1 MKWGYKIILFF
12 VIIAILGPLL
22 SNNRP
27 LVLIS
32 NAQITFPVFSEGSYT
47 IGENNFKIMPLI
59 PYRAGVSDFDNADY
73 VNPFDTQKMKSN
85 SLFYRHWLGT
95 TLRGCDVLA
104 GIISGARYALV
115 VGFCSALISLIIGLL
130 LGAGSA
136 FSSVGWMRIT
146 FMQLLV
152 LIPLLLFDLN
162 LILNVES
169 SSFLK
174 TLLIVMSVFLFIL
187 VGRIKLMSTYEIKLN
202 FEKIESQLTI
212 LFSSIPRLFFVVA
225 VMGVFHQGIITLIL
239 LLGLTGWMEIARVVR
254 AEIHKIQTMDYYS
267 AAKLSG
273 ASWMRITMNQLFP
286 NLKPLLI
293 AVFAFSFAGAILSEA
308 SLSFLGFGLST
319 DQVTWGSLILEG
331 KESFSAW
338 WLIVFPGIC
347 LSSCLAALFSIARK
361 GNNDVYSL

>member
-1 MKWGYKIILFF
+1 MKWGYRTILFF
-12 VIIAILGPLL
+12 VIITLFAPLL

-32 NAQITFPVFSEGSYT
+32 KGQILFPVFSDESYQV
-47 IGENNFKIMPLI
+47 NDDDFKVMPLI

-73 VNPFDTQKMKSN
+73 KSPFDTQNVKSN
-85 SLFYRHWLGT
+85 SFFYRHWLGT

-104 GIISGARYALV
+104 GIISGARYALL
-115 VGFCSALISLIIGLL
+115 VGFCAALISLVIGLF

-136 FSSVGWMRIT
+136 FSSEGWMRVS
-146 FMQLLV
+146 FMQLLA
-152 LIPLLLFDLN
+152 LIPLLLFDFN

-174 TLLIVMSVFLFIL
+174 ILLILISVFLFIL
-187 VGRIKLMSTYEIKLN
+187 VGRIKLKSTYEIKLN
-202 FEKIESQLTI
+202 FDKIESQLTI

-225 VMGVFHQGIITLIL
+225 VMGVFHQGIVTLIF
-239 LLGLTGWMEIARVVR
+239 LLGVTGWMEIARVVR
-254 AEIHKIQTMDYYS
+254 AEIHKIQSMDYYA

-273 ASWMRITMNQLFP
+273 ASWMRITINQLFP
-286 NLKPLLI
+286 NLKPLLM

-308 SLSFLGFGLST
+308 SLSFLGLGLAT

>member
-1 MKWGYKIILFF
+1 MKWGFKIILFF
-12 VIIAILGPLL
+12 VIVAILAPLL

-27 LVLIS
+27 IVLIS
-32 NAQITFPVFSEGSYT
+32 KAQITFPVFSQANYT
-47 IGENNFKIMPLI
+47 IGENDFKIMPLI

-73 VNPFDTQKMKSN
+73 KSPFDKQQVKNN
-85 SLFYRHWLGT
+85 SIFYRHWLGT

-104 GIISGARYALV
+104 GIISGARYALI
-115 VGFCSALISLIIGLL
+115 VGFCSALISLLIGLL

-136 FSSVGWMRIT
+136 FSSGGWMHIS

-152 LIPLLLFDLN
+152 LIPLLLFDYN
-162 LILNVES
+162 LVLNVES
-169 SSFLK
+169 SSLIKIF
-174 TLLIVMSVFLFIL
+174 LIVISIFLFI
-187 VGRIKLMSTYEIKLN
+187 VIGRKKIKYDRGFKLN
-202 FEKIESQLTI
+202 FEKIESHLTI

-225 VMGVFHQGIITLIL
+225 VMGIFHQGIITLIL
-239 LLGLTGWMEIARVVR
+239 LLGLTGWMEITRVVR
-254 AEIHKIQTMDYYS
+254 AEIHKIQSMDYYA

-273 ASWMRITMNQLFP
+273 ASWMRITMKHLLP

-308 SLSFLGFGLST
+308 SLSFLGFGLAT

-331 KESFSAW
+331 KESFNAW

-347 LSSCLAALFSIARK
+347 LSSCLAALFSIARN

>member
-12 VIIAILGPLL
+12 MIIAILAPLL

-32 NAQITFPVFSEGSYT
+32 KAQITFPVFSEGSYT
-47 IGENNFKIMPLI
+47 IGENDFKIMPLI

-73 VNPFDTQKMKSN
+73 KSPFATQRVKSN
-85 SLFYRHWLGT
+85 SLLYRHWLGT
-95 TLRGCDVLA
+95 TLRGCDVFA
-104 GIISGARYALV
+104 GIISGARYALI

-136 FSSVGWMRIT
+136 FSSVGWMRIS
-146 FMQLLV
+146 FMQLLA
-152 LIPLLLFDLN
+152 LIPLLLFDFN

-174 TLLIVMSVFLFIL
+174 TLLIVMSVCLFIL

-254 AEIHKIQTMDYYS
+254 AEIHKIQSMDYYA

-308 SLSFLGFGLST
+308 SLSFLGFGLAT
-319 DQVTWGSLILEG
+319 DQITWGSLILEG
-331 KESFSAW
+331 KESFNAW

-347 LSSCLAALFSIARK
+347 LSSCLAALFSIARN